1 MIEKIIIISCS
12 LVLFLIIV
20 ISEYKRNKFK
30 KELNASKNYVWRL
43 EKINDELSERLQ
55 NKDLQNKDQYILS
68 EKVSEIELENIWL
81 KLEIK
86 DKAKKINRLKSNLYY
101 YKNK

>member
-30 KELNASKNYVWRL
+30 KELNASKNYV
-43 EKINDELSERLQ
+43 
-55 NKDLQNKDQYILS
+55 
-68 EKVSEIELENIWL
+68 
-81 KLEIK
+81 
-86 DKAKKINRLKSNLYY
+86 
-101 YKNK
+101 